1 MYIYRP
7 HRELLAD
14 SLKDAKE
21 FNTKEDMFLYIA
33 NTQGSFGNF
42 EKFNLF
48 GVEDF
53 VIGSSSVSD
62 SRTGWLDTR
71 YVCTKRYGDVYY
83 DTPQCVGMCATQYG
97 SRKGYEW
104 MYNNEVNNVEDFRN
118 VLENA
123 KQLVTNAEL
132 WYGYTAQNGDI
143 PLSVNVIHKLIDVEH
158 SITYVLS
165 LTELFDD

>member
-7 HRELLAD
+7 HRELLVD
-14 SLKDAKE
+14 SMEEAKE
-21 FNTKEDMFLYIA
+21 FDTEKDMFLYIA
-33 NTQGSFGNF
+33 STQGSFGNF

-48 GVEDF
+48 GVDDL
-53 VIGSSSVSD
+53 VISSSSVSD
-62 SRTGWLDTR
+62 NRTGWLDTR
-71 YVCTKRYGDVYY
+71 YVCTTRYGDVYY

-97 SRKGYEW
+97 SRKGCGQ
-104 MYNNEVNNVEDFRN
+104 MHNNEVNNIEDFRN

-123 KQLVTNAEL
+123 KQLVKNAEL

-143 PLSVNVIHKLIDVEH
+143 PLSVNVIHKLIGVEH

-165 LTELFDD
+165 LTENFE